1 MVLPPWDRAFEVG
14 TIGYS
19 IPCERLPAIGGP
31 RTGEAAA
38 HLYRYIH
45 SDIKLLFDGGA
56 RRFHGMAVWMN
67 LNA

>member
-1 MVLPPWDRAFEVG
+1 MVLPPWDRAFDVG
-14 TIGYS
+14 TIGLFNS
-19 IPCERLPAIGGP
+19 LRAIAAISGP

-56 RRFHGMAVWMN
+56 IS
-67 LNA
+67 